1 MADYKRLVS
10 YIYSYESGIRRKNV
24 GFSRVESRNGQ
35 CKVTIH
41 ITANV
46 SSQEPL
52 KVYLFHREGSQL
64 EGIHMGDMYVKNG
77 VGDFK
82 TETNTMSLMNSD
94 YKLDDISGVI
104 VFLNEN
110 KFYGSQWDDQE
121 IRIEN
126 FYEYNRKPSSEYNDS
141 HKNSMTSEKEEQLL
155 KDIVVEPANITDMIM
170 EDELASQ
177 IQEPEY
183 QEELLAAEVEEEQ
196 SVPEDTIVIN
206 EVVEQVAN
214 GVQQMFQE
222 KYETEQ
228 EETTSESTEEEYTAQ
243 EVQVVEEE
251 MEMQVEEQ
259 SLEEEQAQEEVAESE
274 FNDSQEYLD
283 AEENK
288 EESESIVLEASSMTN
303 PCCCSDDYPE
313 CVRNVLKSFPPV
325 KPFPNSSLKN
335 WVRIEPKDIGM
346 LPVETWILANNS
358 FLLHGYYNYRHLLFG
373 VLQIGQSTQYVIGVP
388 GLLQSTEQTMAGM
401 FGFHRFLATQDE
413 KNRQNNF
420 GYWIQQI
427 VL

>member
-10 YIYSYESGIRRKNV
+10 YIYSYESGIRRRNV

-52 KVYLFHREGSQL
+52 KVYLFHRDGSQL
-64 EGIHMGDMYVKNG
+64 EGVLMGDMYVKNG
-77 VGDFK
+77 AGDFK
-82 TETNTMSLMNSD
+82 TETNTMSLMNSG

-126 FYEYNRKPSSEYNDS
+126 FFEYNMNKLNEHSDLNQNE
-141 HKNSMTSEKEEQLL
+141 MTSAKEEQLV

-170 EDELASQ
+170 QDELASQ
-177 IQEPEY
+177 IQEPEN
-183 QEELLAAEVEEEQ
+183 QEKLLAAEVSEEQ

-206 EVVEQVAN
+206 EVVEKVAN
-214 GVQQMFQE
+214 AVHQAFQE
-222 KYETEQ
+222 KSEVKQ

-251 MEMQVEEQ
+251 METQVEEQ
-259 SLEEEQAQEEVAESE
+259 SLEEEQAQEVANSE

-283 AEENK
+283 AEKNK